1 MVDITSFILGMG
13 FTILIGI
20 VVFMFMM
27 NKKIKKTENL
37 VRAHEDVI
45 QNIYA
50 EKDKFEEKY
59 SRDFGDIYRE
69 LDSRLDKLANR
80 FQLSLKETD
89 NK

>member
-1 MVDITSFILGMG
+1 MVDITSFVLGMG
-13 FTILIGI
+13 FIILIGI

-37 VRAHEDVI
+37 VRTHEDVI
-45 QNIYA
+45 QNIYV

-59 SRDFGDIYRE
+59 SRDFGDVYRE
-69 LDSRLDKLANR
+69 IDSRLDKLANR